1 MACLQRCSII
11 DKVKLREIDVSE
23 AKWVRQHE
31 NENARLTTLFA
42 DPPLQNGHHQTLK
55 NGFTDGSW
63 EIALTVCLQDLN
75 NMHSYVG
82 YMGLC
87 LVRGSSR

>member
-42 DPPLQNGHHQTLK
+42 EAMLNMGALRELLSKTL
-55 NGFTDGSW
+55 G
-63 EIALTVCLQDLN
+63 
-75 NMHSYVG
+75 
-82 YMGLC
+82 
-87 LVRGSSR
+87 RP